1 MELEGPDDGD
11 AAIGVAEPAERP
23 MVRNAGP
30 APEAGPEVAKAIEG
44 PAAPAQT
51 VEGIPEDLLDIAI
64 QAAVGE
70 RVEVQAEPAAAPSLE
85 AGGTAP
91 ATVLPTS
98 GGSAGEA
105 PVEPSHGVAAAPLEV
120 TRLPR
125 VPRATPEPSEPAEH
139 PAEEHVVMRP
149 YDPAEPQEAPSIEH
163 AVVTPKPRKKRG
175 GG

>member
-30 APEAGPEVAKAIEG
+30 APEAGPEVAKASEG

-64 QAAVGE
+64 QTAVGE
-70 RVEVQAEPAAAPSLE
+70 RVEAQAEPAAAPSPE
-85 AGGTAP
+85 VQGATPGMAP
-91 ATVLPTS
+91 PTHE
-98 GGSAGEA
+98 GPAGEA
-105 PVEPSHGVAAAPLEV
+105 PEAPSPEGIAAAFEV
-120 TRLPR
+120 PP
-125 VPRATPEPSEPAEH
+125 VPRARPGPSEIADH

-163 AVVTPKPRKKRG
+163 AVVTPKPRKKG
-175 GG
+175 GGG